1 VVVVL
6 ISCGFDSGCSGSG
19 SGSGSD
25 GVGNGVDC

>member
-1 VVVVL
+1 MVL